1 MSRDTRRSRGETA
14 SAAEWFVAL
23 DSRAPDEVGAAR
35 FAAWLDRA
43 AEHEVEL
50 ERCDAAAEIAR
61 GLADDPELRWA
72 YDEAAALAKRD
83 PAASQRA
90 PARRTVWRFG
100 WAAAAGAAGVAAA
113 ATLWLAHDTHGSAP
127 SITVQSARTVTD
139 PLASVSA
146 AERRATVAAAAAQY
160 PIVRLPSG
168 VVVDAGSVAVL
179 PFGFATDETRAT
191 GELAATLSREIGTSL
206 ALLPGIYV
214 VGSPQAN
221 AYLGTELSASD
232 VGDQLGVRG
241 VVVGEVAEHE
251 GQVHVAARLLD
262 AATRE
267 QVWVGEFDRPPADV
281 DALADEIGTEITAV
295 LVDPVLRARAV
306 AATSLRDA
314 RADNRPT
321 SVQADA
327 AVQ

>member
-1 MSRDTRRSRGETA
+1 MSRNMKRPRGETA

-23 DSRAPDEVGAAR
+23 DSSAPDEVGAAR

-50 ERCDAAAEIAR
+50 ERCDAAVEIAR

-83 PAASQRA
+83 PAASRGALSRRRA
-90 PARRTVWRFG
+90 WFG
-100 WAAAAGAAGVAAA
+100 WAALAAAAGVAAVVA
-113 ATLWLAHDTHGSAP
+113 PWLAHHTRSVPSVAIQRAQTAADPFASA
-127 SITVQSARTVTD
+127 
-139 PLASVSA
+139 SA
-146 AERRATVAAAAAQY
+146 AERRAAVAAAAAQY

-179 PFGFATDETRAT
+179 PFGFATDETRAS
-191 GELAATLSREIGTSL
+191 GELAAALSREIGTSL
-206 ALLPGIYV
+206 AALPGIYV
-214 VGSPQAN
+214 VGWPQAN
-221 AYLGTELSASD
+221 AYLGTELSAAD

-241 VVVGEVAEHE
+241 VLYGEIAEHE
-251 GQVHVAARLLD
+251 GQIHVAARLLD
-262 AATRE
+262 AATGG
-267 QVWVGEFDRPPADV
+267 QVWFGEFDRAAADV
-281 DALADEIGTEITAV
+281 DALADEMGTEIIAA
-295 LVDPVLRARAV
+295 LVDPQLRARAV

-321 SVQADA
+321 SVQPDS